1 MNADGT
7 TVFLGDTTEYGWDYQ
22 QKAEVHGWCLWAA
35 WSLLGFIQMACNR
48 YFKVFW
54 KINMWVHRIVGT
66 SILVL
71 TIIMSIIGL
80 RNMKYEFSGE
90 VGHYVIGWII
100 FFGIAF
106 LAGGGIITRS
116 RMNRLKWK
124 THVILSFKF
133 VHKVSKLIVV

>member
-1 MNADGT
+1 
-7 TVFLGDTTEYGWDYQ
+7 
-22 QKAEVHGWCLWAA
+22 
-35 WSLLGFIQMACNR
+35 
-48 YFKVFW
+48 
-54 KINMWVHRIVGT
+54 MWVHRIVGT
-66 SILVL
+66 SILIL

-133 VHKVSKLIVV
+133 VHKVSSKL